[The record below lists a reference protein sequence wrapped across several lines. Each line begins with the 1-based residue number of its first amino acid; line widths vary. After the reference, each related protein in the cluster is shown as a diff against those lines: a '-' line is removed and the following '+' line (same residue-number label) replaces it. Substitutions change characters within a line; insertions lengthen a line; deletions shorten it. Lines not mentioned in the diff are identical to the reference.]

1 MLARQNLMQLGLH
14 ERVKVHQGQFD
25 AVIPNLIKGY
35 DAVFFDGFVPHLNV
49 LQQLQRLL
57 HPNGIL
63 ILANLG
69 LAHGEDLRA
78 LKRELNH
85 TERWRKLDSFEHQSA
100 QVLRRI

>member
-49 LQQLQRLL
+49 LQQLPSVGVSWIALSIKVHRYY
-57 HPNGIL
+57 
-63 ILANLG
+63 AVFNLFT
-69 LAHGEDLRA
+69 
-78 LKRELNH
+78 K
-85 TERWRKLDSFEHQSA
+85 Q
-100 QVLRRI
+100 